1 MRLEQLEQI
10 AAINQCRSVSQ
21 AAQKLFMT
29 QPSLSRSVARLEEE
43 LGVTLFRRLPYGVE
57 PTEAGQRVLEQAEHI
72 LQEIALLHDL
82 AQKDQGLRGNVH
94 LALSPVFYDLLAV
107 ELLLTFRQQFKEAH
121 LVIAEL
127 TVMGVIEAVA
137 KGKYDL
143 GVTGY
148 HSAETALITQ
158 LFEEQH
164 LAYQAFAEVGFSL
177 FVKKDH
183 PLTAL
188 EAITFQKLI
197 EWEMVFFDN
206 TELALKK
213 AGYSLQKK
221 PMMVFDRAT
230 QKRIVAQSELA
241 AIMPDIFAK
250 NDSFTQVYLH
260 QIPIIDGDALNS
272 TIYFVHSADLPLSML
287 EKEIMTMIRQKYETL
302 FE

>member
-43 LGVTLFRRLPYGVE
+43 LGITLFRRLPYGVE
-57 PTEAGQRVLEQAEHI
+57 PTEAGRRVLKQAEHI
-72 LQEIALLHDL
+72 LQEIALLYDL

-121 LVIAEL
+121 LVIAER
-127 TVMGVIEAVA
+127 TVMGVIEAVT

-148 HSAETALITQ
+148 HSAETTLITQ

-183 PLTAL
+183 PLTDL
-188 EAITFQKLI
+188 EAITFQELI
-197 EWEMVFFDN
+197 ELE
-206 TELALKK
+206 
-213 AGYSLQKK
+213 
-221 PMMVFDRAT
+221 
-230 QKRIVAQSELA
+230 I
-241 AIMPDIFAK
+241 
-250 NDSFTQVYLH
+250 FTQVYLH
-260 QIPIIDGDALNS
+260 QIPIIDKDALNS

-287 EKEIMTMIRQKYETL
+287 EKEIMTMIRQKYETP